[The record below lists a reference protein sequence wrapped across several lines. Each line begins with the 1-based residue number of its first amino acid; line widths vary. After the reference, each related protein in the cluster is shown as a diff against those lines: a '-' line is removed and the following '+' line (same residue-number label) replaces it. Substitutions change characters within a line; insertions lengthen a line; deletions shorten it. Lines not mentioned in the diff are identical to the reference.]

1 MIARGNISTG
11 WSSAWKMNIWARLF
25 EGNRAHD
32 FIRELLKPVT
42 PNAPAGQR
50 SGVYPNL
57 FGAHPP
63 FQMDANFG
71 YTAGIAEMLL
81 QSQNGVIHLLPALPS
96 IWEQGKV
103 EGLKARGNVLVS
115 MEWGKGKLVRVNLKA
130 QKNGEHTLLYNGKK
144 VKVKM
149 KGGVIYHFDGS
160 LKLQ

>member
-11 WSSAWKMNIWARLF
+11 WSSAWKMNIWARLH

-32 FIRELLKPVT
+32 FVRELIKPV
-42 PNAPAGQR
+42 NPAIS
-50 SGVYPNL
+50 SGELSGLYPNL

-115 MEWGKGKLVRVNLKA
+115 MEWKKNELVRVNLNA
-130 QKNGEHTLLYNGKK
+130 QKNGEHTLHYKGKT

-149 KGGVIYHFDGS
+149 KGGVTYHFDGN